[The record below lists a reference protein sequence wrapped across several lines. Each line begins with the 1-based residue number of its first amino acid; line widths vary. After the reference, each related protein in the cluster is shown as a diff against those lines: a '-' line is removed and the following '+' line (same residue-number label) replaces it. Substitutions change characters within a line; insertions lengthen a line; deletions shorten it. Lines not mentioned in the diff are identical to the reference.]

1 MKIYTKTGD
10 KGTTSLFD
18 GTRVMKN
25 HPRLEAYGTLD
36 ELNST
41 LGVAVSLCNS
51 EEINKI
57 IIRVQEELFSLGAIL
72 ATPVESGDKKNAITK
87 VNVEFINRFEEEID
101 LFNDKVPPMKVFILP
116 GGSKGA
122 SYLHLARTVTRRCE
136 RLAIDLREQV
146 EFDDNLIIYLNR
158 LSDLL
163 FVLARYENFV
173 NNVEDIKWEPQ
184 K

>member
-18 GTRVMKN
+18 GTRVSKN

-41 LGVAVSLCNS
+41 IGVASSFCNS
-51 EEINKI
+51 EEIKNI
-57 IIRVQEELFSLGAIL
+57 LIRIQEEIFSLGAIL
-72 ATPVESGDKKNAITK
+72 ATPVESGDKKKAITK
-87 VNVEFINRFEEEID
+87 VNPEFITRFENEID
-101 LFNDKVPPMKVFILP
+101 LFNDKIPPMRVFILP

-122 SYLHLARTVTRRCE
+122 SYLHLTRTVARRCE
-136 RLAIDLREQV
+136 RLAISLREEV

-163 FVLARYENFV
+163 FILARYENVV
-173 NNVEDIKWEPQ
+173 NKVEDIKWEP
-184 K
+184 